1 MDARTYLE
9 EIRRLGDSIAEYER
23 EIERLRTELESI
35 SGVSYDSISVM
46 ASVSGDTLTNKV
58 ARIMELEDQ
67 VSDAM
72 IERAERRAQ
81 IIAQINKLPNRVQMT
96 LLIKRYVDSL
106 KFEQIALDMN
116 YSYDRIIH
124 IHKEALRSF
133 EEMYADALETFEE
146 LCVV

>member
-58 ARIMELEDQ
+58 ARIMELENQ
-67 VSDAM
+67 VSDTM

-81 IIAQINKLPNRVQMT
+81 IIAQINKMPNRVHMT

-106 KFEQIALDMN
+106 KFEQIAIDMN

-133 EEMYADALETFEE
+133 KEMYADVLETFED